1 MTSIMN
7 SLDKNYP
14 VKNSDKLILI
24 VDPCLIDKELFQDIP
39 SNWHSRILYVGFE
52 GANAW
57 QNVSLDPLYN
67 QQPYRDQEINIV
79 SSFLDKIPFNTFISL
94 GPGDGLFD
102 QELFKL
108 LGRSHQHI
116 AYIPVDISD
125 GLLCM
130 AMAKMS
136 PVSKVP
142 FGILADFEDRFDFIM
157 NEVNNF
163 DSKPRLFS
171 MLGNTLGNIDI
182 DIASFVD
189 NLAKAMRI
197 GDYLVLNISIISD
210 CWTHSKDPRMQY
222 DKYTEA
228 IRIFLS
234 RGISR
239 RTREPISSL
248 VDNFHDVVGFRYR
261 HKANK
266 VTSKFLE
273 YIEIYDNRDNY
284 LLTKVGRFRLSKF
297 IQWINSN
304 KQLHVELADQVMDD
318 GIVGEGYLLIKRLN
332 QQ

>member
-210 CWTHSKDPRMQY
+210 CWTHSNDPRMQY
-222 DKYTEA
+222 YK
-228 IRIFLS
+228 
-234 RGISR
+234 
-239 RTREPISSL
+239 
-248 VDNFHDVVGFRYR
+248 
-261 HKANK
+261 
-266 VTSKFLE
+266 
-273 YIEIYDNRDNY
+273 
-284 LLTKVGRFRLSKF
+284 
-297 IQWINSN
+297 
-304 KQLHVELADQVMDD
+304 
-318 GIVGEGYLLIKRLN
+318 
-332 QQ
+332 

>member
-1 MTSIMN
+1 MN
-7 SLDKNYP
+7 SLEKDQLD
-14 VKNSDKLILI
+14 KNSDKFILI
-24 VDPCLIDKELFQDIP
+24 VDPSLIGKEFFPDTP
-39 SNWHSRILYVGFE
+39 SNWYSRILYVGFE

-79 SSFLDKIPFNTFISL
+79 SSFLDKIRFNTFISL

-102 QELFKL
+102 QELFKF

-125 GLLCM
+125 GLLCLT
-130 AMAKMS
+130 MAKMS

-163 DSKPRLFS
+163 DGKPRLFS

-182 DIASFVD
+182 DITSFID
-189 NLAKAMRI
+189 NLSKSMRI
-197 GDYLVLNISIISD
+197 GDYLILNISIISD
-210 CWTHSKDPRMQY
+210 NWTHSQDPRMQY
-222 DKYTEA
+222 DQYTEA

-239 RTREPISSL
+239 RTREPLSSL
-248 VDNFHDVVGFRYR
+248 VDNFHDIVGFRYR
-261 HKANK
+261 HNANQ
-266 VTSKFLE
+266 VTSEFSE
-273 YIEIYDNRDNY
+273 YIEIYDKRNSS

-304 KQLHVELADQVMDD
+304 KQLHVELTGQMMDD
-318 GIVGEGYLLIKRLN
+318 GSVGDGYLLIKRI
-332 QQ
+332 